1 MCNTLQPTDTSYKWL
16 DEYITEYP
24 FSYFFIET
32 LFFDVP
38 DCFHNYAI

>member
-1 MCNTLQPTDTSYKWL
+1 MCTPSQPANASYMWL

-24 FSYFFIET
+24 FSYFFIES